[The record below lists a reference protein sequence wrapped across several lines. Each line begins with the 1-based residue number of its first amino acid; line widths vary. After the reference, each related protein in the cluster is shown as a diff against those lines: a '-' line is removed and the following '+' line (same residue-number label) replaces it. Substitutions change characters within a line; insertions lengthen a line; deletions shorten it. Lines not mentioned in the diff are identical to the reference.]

1 MIHTLRQIRAR
12 IRSVSNVKKITQAME
27 MVSSAKLNKIKGAFH
42 SSHPYFLNLE
52 YILKNFLSDL
62 NDATHPFL
70 GDGNDPEKTVV
81 CIIASDTGLCGNYN
95 HNIITAAEMFLE
107 RFAGSQLKLVT
118 VGKEASSYFR
128 GHGYKIAGSHLGLY
142 GRYSAKFSQE
152 LSRELTTI
160 LLNNEAEQIF
170 IVYTRLSTKLH
181 HAPVIDK
188 FLPIECDSSGE
199 RRYIL
204 EPDERRILD
213 QLIPKYLAA
222 KMNDILLDAL
232 TSENSARMFAMKIA
246 TDNAEELIS
255 TLTLMRNKARQAAI
269 TKEVLEIALS
279 AEALKG

>member
-1 MIHTLRQIRAR
+1 MIQTLRQIRSR
-12 IRSVSNVKKITQAME
+12 IRSVSNVRKITQAME

-42 SSHPYFLNLE
+42 SSHPYFLNLQQ
-52 YILKNFLSDL
+52 ILKNFLADL
-62 NDATHPFL
+62 KDVSHPFL
-70 GDGNDPEKTVV
+70 GDGDEPKKTVV
-81 CIIASDTGLCGNYN
+81 CIIGSDTGLCGAYN

-107 RFAGSQLKLVT
+107 RHASNQPELVT
-118 VGKEASSYFR
+118 VGKEVFSYFKN
-128 GHGYKIAGSHLGLY
+128 HGYTIAGSHLGLY
-142 GRYSAKFSQE
+142 GRYSAKFSDE
-152 LSRELTTI
+152 LSRELTAI
-160 LLNNEAEQIF
+160 FLNKKAEQIF
-170 IVYTRLSTKLH
+170 VVYTRLSTKLR

-188 FLPIECDSSGE
+188 LLPIECDCTGE

-204 EPDERRILD
+204 EPDENRILD
-213 QLIPKYLAA
+213 LLIPKYLAA

-232 TSENSARMFAMKIA
+232 TSENSARMLAMKIA